1 MSDAADLRATLHQT
15 DTTAPAIQAS
25 SRAMMRFYDR
35 PGGAATAV
43 SEWRSAL
50 QTSSPS
56 RHLPLLYVA
65 NEVLQTSKRNR
76 GNRFLEAFS
85 PVLGSSLQFICG
97 RDGSVTEKVRR
108 TVKIWGDR
116 RVFSTRYVADVLA
129 GLDPF
134 REGGAGHASSATAAV
149 APPSGRVAASSQS
162 SAKSPSVSVTTTS
175 DDDDY
180 DDGGGEEDD
189 LFGGDGRKLLDVSI
203 DAAALSAAARVAG
216 QGSPEFGAG
225 AKRRR
230 QSAGG
235 TSSPAP
241 RSGPGG
247 AGSAAKK
254 PKALSGQNFLDLFQS
269 IVDLDG
275 RYTSSIG
282 VVEDIPPSY
291 LDEGGADIDDLVGDE
306 LTNMYKKVCQSERNV
321 RRERRAM
328 YSIAVQRRD
337 LEAEAKR
344 YVSWLRNL
352 AKADDDDIDFC
363 DKLEAKLDLISV
375 CHGKLNQFDS
385 CSLLKCSFSRP
396 T

>member
-1 MSDAADLRATLHQT
+1 MLRFDDLQLFVRAADL
-15 DTTAPAIQAS
+15 
-25 SRAMMRFYDR
+25 
-35 PGGAATAV
+35 
-43 SEWRSAL
+43 
-50 QTSSPS
+50 
-56 RHLPLLYVA
+56 
-65 NEVLQTSKRNR
+65 
-76 GNRFLEAFS
+76 
-85 PVLGSSLQFICG
+85 GS
-97 RDGSVTEKVRR
+97 
-108 TVKIWGDR
+108 
-116 RVFSTRYVADVLA
+116 
-129 GLDPF
+129 
-134 REGGAGHASSATAAV
+134 
-149 APPSGRVAASSQS
+149 
-162 SAKSPSVSVTTTS
+162 
-175 DDDDY
+175 
-180 DDGGGEEDD
+180 
-189 LFGGDGRKLLDVSI
+189 
-203 DAAALSAAARVAG
+203 LSAAARVAG

-235 TSSPAP
+235 ASSPAP

-247 AGSAAKK
+247 ARPAAKK

-291 LDEGGADIDDLVGDE
+291 LDEGSADIDDLVGDE

-328 YSIAVQRRD
+328 YSIAVQRRE